1 MKVKKILCL
10 LLALVFV
17 LSVFVGCSSNEEQTD
32 ITDVNSSGAGSAPE
46 EDTPPEVECLDIVKD
61 GAAVDIVYSKLS
73 TAYELKAANS
83 IAASIKNMSGAIS
96 KVRFETENYDPSAV
110 EIVVGSTNYSE
121 TREVMEQLGYSEG
134 VISIV
139 GNKIIILGS
148 DEESYDT
155 LAQRFAIALNNGKDK
170 DKNIKIPTDY
180 TISVSTNELVA
191 SLPTIKDV
199 SPSYIKDAGDDCYVL
214 MFPDATLDTVEGYI
228 SSLVSHGYSEYASNT
243 IDNNRYYT
251 YTNSD
256 NVVNVA
262 FTGYNKEM
270 KVIVESQSDTALPT
284 RESDNKWSA
293 VSGVTT
299 TISQLGLYY
308 ETDGSVVADPRSS
321 DNPYFNGMSY
331 VIRLKDGSFIVIDG
345 GHSKSID
352 GTRLYNVMKK
362 QAPDPDNIVIAA
374 WFFTHGHSDHT
385 GFLASF
391 CQNYASKV
399 KVEQFVYNFPSVNE
413 INDSDQARADGT
425 VAKHFKN
432 VPVVKAHPGQVF
444 HIRNSKI
451 TMLYTN
457 DLWVYGK
464 QELKTANEAS
474 LVFTVELEGK
484 KFMVLGDYY
493 DDLGI
498 LRSLYSSSTLKSDIM
513 QVSHHGISNCG
524 TLLYPII
531 APEWALWPLGTDY
544 IKEYDRVISEHR
556 MNAYMKT
563 MDKNKVFM
571 AKDDIVILTLDNGNI
586 ASQVFETDAIY
597 LAS

>member
-10 LLALVFV
+10 LLGLLFV
-17 LSVFVGCSSNEEQTD
+17 LSSLVGCNGKGEQTA
-32 ITDVNSSGAGSAPE
+32 ITDGNVSGADSAPE
-46 EDTPPEVECLDIVKD
+46 AEFLDIVKE
-61 GAAVDIVYSKLS
+61 GVAVDVVYPKLA
-73 TAYELKAANS
+73 TAYELKAANG
-83 IAASIKNMSGAIS
+83 IVASLKNISGVTS
-96 KVRFETENYDPSAV
+96 KVKFETENYDSSAV
-110 EIVVGSTNYSE
+110 EIVVGNTGYSE
-121 TREVMEQLGYSEG
+121 TKEVSENIGYSEG
-134 VISIV
+134 IIRIV
-139 GNKIIILGS
+139 GSKVIILGS

-155 LAQRFAIALNNGKDK
+155 LVQRFAIALNNGKDK
-170 DKNIKIPTDY
+170 DKNIKIATDY

-191 SLPTIKDV
+191 SLPIVKDM
-199 SPSYIKDAGDDCYVL
+199 SPSYIKDAGDDSYVL
-214 MFPDATLDTVEGYI
+214 MFSNATLNAVEGYI
-228 SSLVSHGYSEYASNT
+228 SSLASHGYSEYASNT

-270 KVIVESQSDTALPT
+270 KVIVERQTDTALPM
-284 RESDNKWSA
+284 RESDNKWTA

-308 ETDGSVVADPRSS
+308 ETDGRVVADPQNSN
-321 DNPYFNGMSY
+321 NPYINGMSY

-362 QAPDPDNIVIAA
+362 QAPDPNNIVIAA

-385 GFLASF
+385 GFFASF
-391 CQNYASKV
+391 CQSYASKV

-413 INDSDQARADGT
+413 IDDADQARADGT
-425 VAKHFKN
+425 VAKYFKN

-444 HIRNSKI
+444 YIRNSKI

-524 TLLYPII
+524 TKLYPII

-544 IKEYDRVISEHR
+544 VKEYNRVISEHQ

-571 AKDDIVILTLDNGNI
+571 AKDDIVILTLNNGNI
-586 ASQVFETDAIY
+586 TAQVFETDAIY

>member
-10 LLALVFV
+10 LLGLLFV
-17 LSVFVGCSSNEEQTD
+17 LLSLVGCNGKGEQTA
-32 ITDVNSSGAGSAPE
+32 ITDGNVSGADSAPE
-46 EDTPPEVECLDIVKD
+46 AEFLDIVKD
-61 GAAVDIVYSKLS
+61 GVAVDVVYSKLA
-73 TAYELKAANS
+73 TAYELKAANG
-83 IAASIKNMSGAIS
+83 IVASLKNISGVTS
-96 KVRFETENYDPSAV
+96 KVKFETENYDSSAV
-110 EIVVGSTNYSE
+110 EIVVGNTGYSE
-121 TREVMEQLGYSEG
+121 TKEVSEDIGYSEG
-134 VISIV
+134 IIRIV
-139 GNKIIILGS
+139 GSKVIILGS

-155 LAQRFAIALNNGKDK
+155 LVQRFAIALNNGKDK
-170 DKNIKIPTDY
+170 DKNIKIATDY

-191 SLPTIKDV
+191 SLPIVKDM
-199 SPSYIKDAGDDCYVL
+199 SPSYIKDAGDDSYVL
-214 MFPDATLDTVEGYI
+214 MFSNATLNAVEGYV
-228 SSLVSHGYSEYASNT
+228 SSLASHGYSEYASNT
-243 IDNNRYYT
+243 IDDNRYYT

-270 KVIVESQSDTALPT
+270 KVIVERQTDTALPT
-284 RESDNKWSA
+284 RESDNKWTA

-308 ETDGSVVADPRSS
+308 ETDGRVVADPQNSN
-321 DNPYFNGMSY
+321 NPYFNGMSY

-362 QAPDPDNIVIAA
+362 QAPDPNNIVIAA

-385 GFLASF
+385 GFFASF
-391 CQNYASKV
+391 CQSYASKV

-413 INDSDQARADGT
+413 IDDADQARADGT
-425 VAKHFKN
+425 VAKYFKN

-444 HIRNSKI
+444 YIRNSKI
-451 TMLYTN
+451 TVLYTN

-524 TLLYPII
+524 TKLYPII

-544 IKEYDRVISEHR
+544 VKEYNRVISEHQ

-571 AKDDIVILTLDNGNI
+571 AKDDIVILTLNNGNI
-586 ASQVFETDAIY
+586 TAQVFETDAIY
-597 LAS
+597 LVS

>member
-1 MKVKKILCL
+1 MKIKKILCL
-10 LLALVFV
+10 CFSLLFALA
-17 LSVFVGCSSNEEQTD
+17 VFVGCKGNGEQTVISD
-32 ITDVNSSGAGSAPE
+32 GVASEGESTL
-46 EDTPPEVECLDIVKD
+46 EVKFLDLVKD
-61 GAAVDIVYSKLS
+61 GVAVDVIYPKLA
-73 TAYELKAANS
+73 TAYELKAANG
-83 IAASIKNMSGAIS
+83 IVASIRNVSGATS
-96 KVRFETENYDPSAV
+96 KAKIETEKYDASTV
-110 EIVVGSTNYSE
+110 EIVVGYTSYPE
-121 TREVMEQLGYSEG
+121 TKEVIDQLGYSG
-134 VISIV
+134 GIISVV

-155 LAQRFAIALNNGKDK
+155 LAQRFAIALSSGKDK
-170 DKNIKIPTDY
+170 DKNIQIATDY
-180 TISVSTNELVA
+180 AVSVSANDLVA
-191 SLPTIKDV
+191 SLPTIKDAY
-199 SPSYIKDAGDDCYVL
+199 PSYIKDAGDNSYVL
-214 MFPDATLDTVEGYI
+214 MFNNATIDTVEGYL
-228 SSLVSHGYSEYASNT
+228 SSLASHGYSEYASNT

-270 KVIVESQSDTALPT
+270 KVIVERQTDTALPT
-284 RESDNKWSA
+284 RESDNKWTA

-308 ETDGSVVADPRSS
+308 ETDGRVVADPQNSN
-321 DNPYFNGMSY
+321 NPYINGMSY

-362 QAPDPDNIVIAA
+362 QAPDPNNIVIAA

-385 GFLASF
+385 GFFASF
-391 CQNYASKV
+391 CQSYASKV

-413 INDSDQARADGT
+413 IDDADQARADGT
-425 VAKHFKN
+425 VAKYFKN

-444 HIRNSKI
+444 YIRNSKI

-524 TLLYPII
+524 TKLYPII

-544 IKEYDRVISEHR
+544 VKEYNRVISEHQ

-571 AKDDIVILTLDNGNI
+571 AKDDIVILTLNNGNI
-586 ASQVFETDAIY
+586 TAQVFETDAIY

>member
-10 LLALVFV
+10 LLGLLFV
-17 LSVFVGCSSNEEQTD
+17 LSSLVGCNGKGEQTA
-32 ITDVNSSGAGSAPE
+32 ITDGNVSGADSAPE
-46 EDTPPEVECLDIVKD
+46 AEFLDIVKD
-61 GAAVDIVYSKLS
+61 GVAVDVVYPKLA
-73 TAYELKAANS
+73 TAYELKAANG
-83 IAASIKNMSGAIS
+83 IVASLKNISGVTS
-96 KVRFETENYDPSAV
+96 KVKFETENYDSSAV
-110 EIVVGSTNYSE
+110 EIVVGNTGYSE
-121 TREVMEQLGYSEG
+121 TKEVSEDIGYSEG
-134 VISIV
+134 IIRIV
-139 GNKIIILGS
+139 GSKVIILGS

-155 LAQRFAIALNNGKDK
+155 LVQRFAIALNNGKDK
-170 DKNIKIPTDY
+170 DKNIKIATDY

-191 SLPTIKDV
+191 SLPIVKDM
-199 SPSYIKDAGDDCYVL
+199 SPSYIKDAGDDSYVL
-214 MFPDATLDTVEGYI
+214 MFSNATLNAVEGYI
-228 SSLVSHGYSEYASNT
+228 SSLASHGYSEYASNT

-270 KVIVESQSDTALPT
+270 KVIVERQTDTALPT
-284 RESDNKWSA
+284 RESDNKWTA

-308 ETDGSVVADPRSS
+308 ETDGRVVADPQNSN
-321 DNPYFNGMSY
+321 NPYVNGMSY

-362 QAPDPDNIVIAA
+362 QAPDPNNIVIAA

-385 GFLASF
+385 GFFASF
-391 CQNYASKV
+391 CQSYASKV

-413 INDSDQARADGT
+413 IDDADQARADGT
-425 VAKHFKN
+425 VAKYFKN

-444 HIRNSKI
+444 YIRNSKI
-451 TMLYTN
+451 TVLYTN

-524 TLLYPII
+524 TKLYPII

-544 IKEYDRVISEHR
+544 VKEYNRVISEHQ

-571 AKDDIVILTLDNGNI
+571 AKDDIVILTLNNGNI
-586 ASQVFETDAIY
+586 TAQVFETDAIY

>member
-10 LLALVFV
+10 LLGLLFV
-17 LSVFVGCSSNEEQTD
+17 LSSLVGCNGKGEQTA
-32 ITDVNSSGAGSAPE
+32 ITDGNVSGADFAPE
-46 EDTPPEVECLDIVKD
+46 AEFLDIVKD
-61 GAAVDIVYSKLS
+61 GVAVDVVYPKLA
-73 TAYELKAANS
+73 TAYELKAANG
-83 IAASIKNMSGAIS
+83 IVASLKNISGVTS
-96 KVRFETENYDPSAV
+96 KVKFETENYDSSAV
-110 EIVVGSTNYSE
+110 EIVVGNTGYSE
-121 TREVMEQLGYSEG
+121 TKEVSEDIGYSEG
-134 VISIV
+134 IIRIV
-139 GNKIIILGS
+139 GSKVIILGS

-155 LAQRFAIALNNGKDK
+155 LVQRFAIALNNGKDK
-170 DKNIKIPTDY
+170 DKNIKIATDY

-191 SLPTIKDV
+191 SLPIVKDM
-199 SPSYIKDAGDDCYVL
+199 SPSYIKDAGDDSYVL
-214 MFPDATLDTVEGYI
+214 MFSNATLNAVEGYI
-228 SSLVSHGYSEYASNT
+228 SSLASHGYSEYASNT

-256 NVVNVA
+256 NVVNIA

-270 KVIVESQSDTALPT
+270 KVIVERQTDTALPT
-284 RESDNKWSA
+284 RESDNKWTA

-299 TISQLGLYY
+299 TLSQLGLYY
-308 ETDGSVVADPRSS
+308 ETDGRVVADPQNSN
-321 DNPYFNGMSY
+321 NPYFNGMSY

-352 GTRLYNVMKK
+352 STRLYNVMKK

-385 GFLASF
+385 GFFASF
-391 CQNYASKV
+391 CQRYASKV

-413 INDSDQARADGT
+413 IDDADQARADGT
-425 VAKHFKN
+425 VAKYFKN

-444 HIRNSKI
+444 YIRNSKI
-451 TMLYTN
+451 TVLYTN

-498 LRSLYSSSTLKSDIM
+498 LRSLYSSSTFKSDIM

-524 TLLYPII
+524 TKLYPII
-531 APEWALWPLGTDY
+531 APEWVLWPLGTDY
-544 IKEYDRVISEHR
+544 VKEYNRVISEHQ

-571 AKDDIVILTLDNGNI
+571 AKDDIVILTLNNGNI
-586 ASQVFETDAIY
+586 TAQVFETDAIY